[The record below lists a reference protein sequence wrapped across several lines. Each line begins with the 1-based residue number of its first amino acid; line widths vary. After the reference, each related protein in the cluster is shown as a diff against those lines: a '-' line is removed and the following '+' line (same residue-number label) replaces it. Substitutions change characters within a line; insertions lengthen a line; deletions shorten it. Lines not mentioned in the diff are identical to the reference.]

1 MINTWWKKICLGTV
15 LVFAAI
21 GLFLTAGFVALKFGL
36 TNTAGIFD
44 NNLAN
49 LQSLNSQDRALYPA
63 NTKFSWNQGPE
74 WEALETAI
82 IEDAL
87 LIRQVSTAADINPRL
102 LVAPLVVEQ
111 LRLFHT
117 EREVFKQ
124 FFGPLKILGNQ
135 TQFSWGVLGMKE
147 KTAKQVEE
155 NLKNRN
161 SPAYL
166 GARYENILDF
176 TTPDPDSERFNRLT
190 HEDDRYYA
198 YLYGALYIKQLMQQW
213 EVAGFDISDKPEIVA
228 TLFNIG
234 FDNSKPKASPA
245 PGGAEIEINN
255 QKSSFGRLAYEFYY
269 SSELVEYFPVK

>member
-1 MINTWWKKICLGTV
+1 MNTWWKKVGVVVILA
-15 LVFAAI
+15 LAAI
-21 GLFLTAGFVALKFGL
+21 GLFLTSGFVALNLGL

-49 LQSLNSQDRALYPA
+49 LQALPGDNRRVYPPD
-63 NTKFSWNQGPE
+63 TKFSWNHGPE
-74 WEALETAI
+74 WEALESAI
-82 IEDAL
+82 SEDAL
-87 LIRQVSTAADINPRL
+87 LIRQVSTAVDINPRL

-147 KTAKQVEE
+147 KTARQVEK
-155 NLKNRN
+155 NLKDKN

-166 GARYENILDF
+166 GSRFEHLLDS
-176 TTPDPDSERFNRLT
+176 TTSDPDSERFNRLT
-190 HEDDRYYA
+190 NKDDRYYA
-198 YLYGALYIKQLMQQW
+198 YLYGALYIKQLIQQW
-213 EVAGFDISDKPEIVA
+213 DSAGFDISDRPEIIA

-234 FDNSKPKASPA
+234 FENSKPKATPQA
-245 PGGAEIEINN
+245 GGAEIEING
-255 QKSSFGRLAYEFYY
+255 KTSSFGGLAYELYY
-269 SSELVEYFPVK
+269 SSELREYFPNR